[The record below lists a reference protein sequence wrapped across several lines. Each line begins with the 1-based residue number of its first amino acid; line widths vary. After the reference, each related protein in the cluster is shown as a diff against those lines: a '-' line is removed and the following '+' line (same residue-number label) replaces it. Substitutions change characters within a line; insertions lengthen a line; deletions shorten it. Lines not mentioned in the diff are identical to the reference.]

1 MTTAFLKSTVAAAL
15 VMLSLGAQADAVKL
29 NFDDLLA
36 GGATAPDP
44 LGTLSVNGAS
54 FSFTGAYVW
63 ESRFSDTGDT
73 STDPIPADS
82 NPGNG
87 FIANR
92 SRSDNGL
99 IIGMNLLPV
108 ANVTRYIKS
117 VTFDLFVPADT
128 PFVRGFSK
136 NGTTLDLTATFSEG
150 SGKAWVPALSVDF
163 GEKSVVSRLEF
174 GSIGMGT
181 IGLDKMTIEF
191 TAADIGNGTVPEPA
205 SYALVA
211 LALLAA
217 GGASRRRKA

>member
-1 MTTAFLKSTVAAAL
+1 MKTAFLKSTAAAAL
-15 VMLSLGAQADAVKL
+15 VMLSLGAQADAVTL
-29 NFDDLLA
+29 NFDGILA
-36 GGATAPDP
+36 SGATAPDP

-73 STDPIPADS
+73 STEPIPADS

-92 SRSDNGL
+92 SRAENGL

-117 VTFDLFVPADT
+117 VKFDLFVPADT

-136 NGTTLDLTATFSEG
+136 NGTTPDLTATFSEG

-174 GSIGMGT
+174 GGTGMGT

-191 TAADIGNGTVPEPA
+191 TAADIGGTVPEPA